1 MSHGQQ
7 NNYGKILVIKEIQ
20 RAESFKAK
28 VHHGLPYTELIKM
41 DLNSRQIVNEDSI
54 LLYFGGHVIDIM
66 EFTSS
71 FESFKKVFFFIF

>member
-1 MSHGQQ
+1 
-7 NNYGKILVIKEIQ
+7 
-20 RAESFKAK
+20 
-28 VHHGLPYTELIKM
+28 M

-71 FESFKKVFFFIF
+71 FESFKKVFIFIFLVQKNLGVVLI